1 LQILV
6 LPSSFQIPRL
16 AEKLKRSLKHNN
28 QPSLEVILHYLSLC
42 SNAVP
47 SSSIMSNFF
56 ADFDLAFLVLA
67 LSTFGFSDCHVLV
80 WLVLTVNCFRL
91 ILAARS
97 LFGWFV

>member
-80 WLVLTVNCFRL
+80 
-91 ILAARS
+91 
-97 LFGWFV
+97 